1 MEPTSNQ
8 VLRAVRTA
16 LRDRDPLERA
26 TAAAWLQAW
35 DLPVAPG
42 ALQIAARRIN
52 DAAEIALEDEVA
64 RQQQARQAG
73 G

>member
-1 MEPTSNQ
+1 MEPTYNQ

-26 TAAAWLQAW
+26 TAAARLQAW

-42 ALQIAARRIN
+42 ALQITARRIN
-52 DAAEIALEDEVA
+52 EAAEIALEDEIRA
-64 RQQQARQAG
+64 QDGRAS
-73 G
+73 